1 MVFLWIF
8 GGFLQDFLKHLRLPF
23 NLLSMDLR
31 YIFVGFSIYVREV
44 FDRCSQDFESV
55 SEGDFKRCPIDVR

>member
-1 MVFLWIF
+1 MFLWIF
-8 GGFLQDFLKHLRLPF
+8 GRFLKDFLKHLRLPF